1 MKCKLTLPNV
11 GFKKENEVNVTQKTF
26 VGILIIAGLFPHE
39 PVRAETVKNVSV
51 VSTFD
56 NNAYGSSAEKA
67 DQITQVGIYFAGRN
81 WNDVSQIE
89 YFYAGN
95 GNLFAQS
102 GERNFTTN
110 NFGILYGRKLGEEK
124 DRLYA
129 GGNFSFRLDRSYY
142 DVYDYV
148 GAKGFVN
155 GKWYVHPSV
164 LLRLGYRLRLRHY
177 WNLESFSYNEHYLF
191 AQISKF
197 LPSKTTLRG
206 EISFGYKNHPN
217 PEGINNFNFG
227 PARRFRLPA
236 DPGVPDEGQAVLAVQ
251 VAQSLAAN
259 TGISLRYQTRIN
271 TTSDRFFL
279 SGEETG
285 YSDDEDIFNDR
296 YDYEGH
302 EWTFRLTQLLPR
314 RLGMEIE
321 GGYEIRNYD
330 GREALDLSGQP
341 IVSGAFRRDRTT
353 VASIFFEKP
362 IFQNLSAG
370 IWYGYDRNR
379 VNDAYYDYSGRQ
391 SLSMELKL
399 GF

>member
-1 MKCKLTLPNV
+1 M
-11 GFKKENEVNVTQKTF
+11 
-26 VGILIIAGLFPHE
+26 
-39 PVRAETVKNVSV
+39 
-51 VSTFD
+51 
-56 NNAYGSSAEKA
+56 
-67 DQITQVGIYFAGRN
+67 
-81 WNDVSQIE
+81 
-89 YFYAGN
+89 
-95 GNLFAQS
+95 
-102 GERNFTTN
+102 
-110 NFGILYGRKLGEEK
+110 
-124 DRLYA
+124 
-129 GGNFSFRLDRSYY
+129 DRSYY
-142 DVYDYV
+142 DVYDYI

-197 LPSKTTLRG
+197 LPSRTTLRG

-227 PARRFRLPA
+227 PTRRFRLPV
-236 DPGVPDEGQAVLAVQ
+236 DPGVPDEGQAVLAVL

-259 TGISLRYQTRIN
+259 TGFSLRYQTRIN

-314 RLGMEIE
+314 RLGLEIE

-330 GREALDLSGQP
+330 GREALDLSGHP
-341 IVSGAFRRDRTT
+341 IGSGAFRRDRTT
-353 VASIFFEKP
+353 FGTIFFEKP
-362 IFQNLSAG
+362 VFQNLTAG
-370 IWYGYDRNR
+370 IWYSYDRNR
-379 VNDAYYDYSGRQ
+379 ANDAYYDYSGRQ